1 MNLLP
6 SLRTPELVPEL
17 ILGPRFAID
26 RRVCVAANRW
36 GARRAVGLF
45 FGAVSRLGDGVFW
58 YALMAMLA
66 LIGGQHGRLAALQM
80 ALTGLAALMLYR
92 QLKRWTRRPRPY
104 RVCAGVIAH
113 VPPLDEFSFPSGHT
127 LQAVSFSIVALHW
140 FPSLSPLLLS
150 FTVLVAA
157 SRVIL
162 GLHYPSD
169 VLAAIAIGTGLGT
182 ASLYLTPWLS
192 LQG

>member
-1 MNLLP
+1 MSATPPWSTSELP
-6 SLRTPELVPEL
+6 
-17 ILGPRFAID
+17 LGPRFALD

-58 YALMAMLA
+58 YALMLA
-66 LIGGQHGRLAALQM
+66 LAAFDGRRGLLVAMHMAA
-80 ALTGLAALMLYR
+80 TGLAALLLYR
-92 QLKRWTRRPRPY
+92 LLKRWTRRPRPF
-104 RVCAGVIAH
+104 RACPGVIAH

-127 LQAVSFSIVALHW
+127 LQAVGFTLVALAW
-140 FPSLSPLLLS
+140 YPLLAPLLVT
-150 FTVLVAA
+150 FTTLVAI

-169 VLAAIAIGTGLGT
+169 VLAATLIGGGLG
-182 ASLYLTPWLS
+182 ALS
-192 LQG
+192 LWLGTIAA